1 MGPVNS
7 LFVHNISG
15 VPTSTTYTYTRSNRF
30 GAVETRHTTLSA
42 HGVKSSISFSDGHG
56 HVDFLQYRGDSANN
70 SNDYYTGGPQDG
82 FNEGDYSYLYKPLG
96 CKCSDSCTCAIN
108 V

>member
-7 LFVHNISG
+7 LFVHNMTGI
-15 VPTSTTYTYTRSNRF
+15 PTSTTYTYTRSNRF
-30 GAVETRHTTLSA
+30 GAVETRHTILSA

-56 HVDFLQYRGDSANN
+56 HVDLLQYRGESADN
-70 SNDYYTGGPQDG
+70 SKDYYTGGPKDG
-82 FNEGDYSYLYKPLG
+82 FNEGDYSYLYNQSG
-96 CKCSDSCTCAIN
+96 CKCSNSVCAIN

>member
-7 LFVHNISG
+7 LFTNHMIEL
-15 VPTSTTYTYTRSNRF
+15 PTATTYTYTRSNKF
-30 GAVETRHTTLSA
+30 GAVETRHTSISR
-42 HGVKSSISFSDGHG
+42 HGTKSSISFSDGHG

-70 SNDYYTGGPQDG
+70 LRDYYEGGPRDG
-82 FNEGDYSYLYKPLG
+82 FDEGDYSHLYKSTG
-96 CKCSDSCTCAIN
+96 FKCNDTPCVIN